1 MVPIKFRRLH
11 FPKMTSLRFMFP
23 LSTIPLLPRFLA
35 RGLPDRLPLSAIR
48 SEVVCVYRG
57 GVFQIRSVPARRIFY
72 PALPRCI
79 PLSSGIRPRGPR
91 WCSASKLSSLRW

>member
-1 MVPIKFRRLH
+1 MVPTKFQRLH
-11 FPKMTSLRFMFP
+11 FPGTLSIRFMFP
-23 LSTIPLLPRFLA
+23 LSTIPPLPRFLV

-48 SEVVCVYRG
+48 SGVVCVCRG
-57 GVFQIRSVPARRIFY
+57 GVFLIRSVPARRTFY

-79 PLSSGIRPRGPR
+79 LLSSGIRLRGPR